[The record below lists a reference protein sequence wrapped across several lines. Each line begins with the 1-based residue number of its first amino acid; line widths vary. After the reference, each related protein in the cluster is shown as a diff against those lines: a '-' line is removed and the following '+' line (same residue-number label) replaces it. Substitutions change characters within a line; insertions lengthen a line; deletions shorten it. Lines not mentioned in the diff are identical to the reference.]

1 MRTAGVLL
9 PLFSLPSKYGIG
21 DMGNEA
27 YQFVDYLKKMK
38 MKTWQILPLNPVGY
52 GNSPYQPYS
61 SFAGENRFISLDKLV
76 EIDLLKQKDL
86 VEFNQNAES
95 VDYATVLD
103 FKLPYLKS
111 AFINFKTNI
120 ELMEEYKLFL
130 KTNKWVEN
138 YAVFIAFKE
147 ANELKSWL
155 HWPKEHKNWINDKKC
170 DLMPFYDAIEFTK
183 FCQFIFQ
190 KQWLEL
196 KAYANQNNIN
206 IMGDIPIYVGI
217 DSVDVWENQKY
228 FLLDINGEPTHVA
241 GVPPDYFSAEGQ
253 RWGNPLYDWRLLEKD
268 NFSFWIN
275 RLEVNQRLFDIIR
288 IDHFRAFDTYWKI
301 PSTCPT
307 AIEGEW
313 CYAPGYKLFDE
324 IYQKLPTI
332 NLVAEDLGDLR
343 PEVLELRDHY
353 NLKGMKILQFTFDPN
368 ETNNDFADRT
378 QMIAYTGTH
387 DNQTINGWFDT
398 QGEQLQKQ
406 ILGKLEDLGYQGT
419 FAQMMVNYTFDN
431 LADDAIIQFQD
442 LIELGDEARLNTP
455 GTLGSPNWEWKLVD
469 FKELETAVDWVKKS
483 VVRSKRD

>member
-253 RWGNPLYDWRLLEKD
+253 RWGNPLYDWRLLE
-268 NFSFWIN
+268 
-275 RLEVNQRLFDIIR
+275 
-288 IDHFRAFDTYWKI
+288 
-301 PSTCPT
+301 
-307 AIEGEW
+307 
-313 CYAPGYKLFDE
+313 
-324 IYQKLPTI
+324 
-332 NLVAEDLGDLR
+332 
-343 PEVLELRDHY
+343 
-353 NLKGMKILQFTFDPN
+353 
-368 ETNNDFADRT
+368 
-378 QMIAYTGTH
+378 
-387 DNQTINGWFDT
+387 
-398 QGEQLQKQ
+398 
-406 ILGKLEDLGYQGT
+406 
-419 FAQMMVNYTFDN
+419 
-431 LADDAIIQFQD
+431 
-442 LIELGDEARLNTP
+442 
-455 GTLGSPNWEWKLVD
+455 
-469 FKELETAVDWVKKS
+469 
-483 VVRSKRD
+483 